1 MLIVADILKAKGT
14 AVFSIDPGIT
24 VYDALKIMGEKNIGA
39 LPVTEAGKLT
49 GIVSE
54 RDYARK
60 VVLKGRTSKDTL
72 VSAIMTTEV
81 ITVSPSDS
89 VEQCMNLMTGKK
101 IRHLPVVENGALS
114 GIISIGDVVMS
125 IISTQKETIEH
136 LQNYIAGS

>member
-49 GIVSE
+49 GIISE